1 MKKYYINI
9 RNSKKGKIIDLLVL
23 VAVALMIV
31 FFFVLLLISPWYLG
45 IVCAFLVGILSY
57 LMVPYTVYALSNCI
71 YVDEEKGE
79 ILLKRFRRKDQVIK
93 ISSITS
99 IETAK
104 NDDESLGGINGRG
117 VANVYAVKNADGY
130 VMFYFVSDK
139 VLLDLFESYN
149 IPIIKIDYQ
158 YI

>member
-9 RNSKKGKIIDLLVL
+9 RNSKKGKIIDLFPLAILLAYIGFWVWMIFSLTWIVSIPLGLVICML
-23 VAVALMIV
+23 AY
-31 FFFVLLLISPWYLG
+31 FVI
-45 IVCAFLVGILSY
+45 
-57 LMVPYTVYALSNCI
+57 PYSVYALTNRI

-93 ISSITS
+93 FSSIS
-99 IETAK
+99 RLETAK
-104 NDDESLGGINGRG
+104 NDDASLGGINGRG
-117 VANVYAVKNADGY
+117 GATVYAVKNSDGY
-130 VMFYFVSDK
+130 IMFYFVNDK
-139 VLLDLFESYN
+139 VLLNLFESYN